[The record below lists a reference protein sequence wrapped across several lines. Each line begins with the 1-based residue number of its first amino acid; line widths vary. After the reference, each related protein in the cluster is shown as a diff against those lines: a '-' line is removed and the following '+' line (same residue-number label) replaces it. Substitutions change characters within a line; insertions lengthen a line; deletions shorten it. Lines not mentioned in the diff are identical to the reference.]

1 MSEGKRDYE
10 IGYGKPPA
18 GRRFQKGRSGNPRGP
33 RRKDLSALL
42 IAALNE
48 PVYTTIDGH
57 RRKITKREAIIKQMV
72 DKSADADLRATKML
86 FDMLK
91 EVEEK
96 AGTASSPEPAALT
109 APDREKVEALR
120 LPNGHNEGS
129 FDQDLFLVGRLDPK
143 LAPGIAAC
151 IEPVEVTDQDAAHL
165 LPDLLPLQV

>member
-18 GRRFQKGRSGNPRGP
+18 GRRFQKGQSGNPRGP

-42 IAALNE
+42 VAALNE

-96 AGTASSPEPAALT
+96 AGTASPPEPAQLT
-109 APDREKVEALR
+109 APDREVIELFVARLRRQIAAEAAEAAKAAE
-120 LPNGHNEGS
+120 PGAAEAGA
-129 FDQDLFLVGRLDPK
+129 D
-143 LAPGIAAC
+143 GIA
-151 IEPVEVTDQDAAHL
+151 EP
-165 LPDLLPLQV
+165 PG

>member
-18 GRRFQKGRSGNPRGP
+18 GRRFQKGQSGNPRGP

-42 IAALNE
+42 VAALNE

-96 AGTASSPEPAALT
+96 AGTASPPEPAALT
-109 APDREKVEALR
+109 APDREVVELFVARLR
-120 LPNGHNEGS
+120 RQIAAEAAEAAKAAEPVAAKAGA
-129 FDQDLFLVGRLDPK
+129 D
-143 LAPGIAAC
+143 GIA
-151 IEPVEVTDQDAAHL
+151 EP
-165 LPDLLPLQV
+165 PG

>member
-18 GRRFQKGRSGNPRGP
+18 GRRFQKGQSGNPRGP

-42 IAALNE
+42 VAALNE

-57 RRKITKREAIIKQMV
+57 RRKITKREAIIEQMV

-96 AGTASSPEPAALT
+96 AGTASPPEPAQLT
-109 APDREKVEALR
+109 APDREVVELFVARLR
-120 LPNGHNEGS
+120 RQIAAEAAAKAAEPGA
-129 FDQDLFLVGRLDPK
+129 D
-143 LAPGIAAC
+143 GIA
-151 IEPVEVTDQDAAHL
+151 EP
-165 LPDLLPLQV
+165 PG

>member
-18 GRRFQKGRSGNPRGP
+18 GRRFQKGQSGNPRGP

-42 IAALNE
+42 VAALNE

-91 EVEEK
+91 AVEEK

-109 APDREKVEALR
+109 APDREVVELFVARLR
-120 LPNGHNEGS
+120 RQIAAETAEAAKAAELRA
-129 FDQDLFLVGRLDPK
+129 D
-143 LAPGIAAC
+143 GIA
-151 IEPVEVTDQDAAHL
+151 EP
-165 LPDLLPLQV
+165 PG

>member
-18 GRRFQKGRSGNPRGP
+18 GRRFQKGQSGNPRGP

-42 IAALNE
+42 VAALNE

-96 AGTASSPEPAALT
+96 AGTASPPEPAALT
-109 APDREKVEALR
+109 APDREVVELFVARLR
-120 LPNGHNEGS
+120 RQIAAETAEAAKAAEPGAAKAGA
-129 FDQDLFLVGRLDPK
+129 D
-143 LAPGIAAC
+143 GIA
-151 IEPVEVTDQDAAHL
+151 EP
-165 LPDLLPLQV
+165 PG

>member
-18 GRRFQKGRSGNPRGP
+18 GRRFQKGQSGNPRGP

-42 IAALNE
+42 VAALNE

-96 AGTASSPEPAALT
+96 AGTVSPPEPAALT
-109 APDREKVEALR
+109 APDREVVELFVARLR
-120 LPNGHNEGS
+120 RQIAAEAAEAAKAAEPGAAKAGA
-129 FDQDLFLVGRLDPK
+129 D
-143 LAPGIAAC
+143 GIA
-151 IEPVEVTDQDAAHL
+151 EP
-165 LPDLLPLQV
+165 PG

>member
-18 GRRFQKGRSGNPRGP
+18 GRRFQKGQSGNPRGP

-42 IAALNE
+42 VAALNE

-96 AGTASSPEPAALT
+96 AGTAPPPEPAQLT
-109 APDREKVEALR
+109 APDREVVELFVARLR
-120 LPNGHNEGS
+120 RQIAAEAAEAAKAAEPGAAKAGA
-129 FDQDLFLVGRLDPK
+129 D
-143 LAPGIAAC
+143 GIA
-151 IEPVEVTDQDAAHL
+151 EPPV
-165 LPDLLPLQV
+165 

>member
-18 GRRFQKGRSGNPRGP
+18 GRRFQKGQSGNPRGP

-42 IAALNE
+42 VAALNE

-57 RRKITKREAIIKQMV
+57 RRKITKREAIIEQMV

-96 AGTASSPEPAALT
+96 AGTASSPEPAQLT
-109 APDREKVEALR
+109 APDREVVELFVARLR
-120 LPNGHNEGS
+120 R
-129 FDQDLFLVGRLDPK
+129 Q
-143 LAPGIAAC
+143 IAAEMAEAAGASFETVA
-151 IEPVEVTDQDAAHL
+151 EPVPGPRDARTRGRPPQDEDMDTH
-165 LPDLLPLQV
+165 

>member
-18 GRRFQKGRSGNPRGP
+18 GRRFQKGQSGNPRGP

-42 IAALNE
+42 VAALNE

-109 APDREKVEALR
+109 APDREVVELFVARLR
-120 LPNGHNEGS
+120 RQIAAEAAEAAKAAETGAAKAGA
-129 FDQDLFLVGRLDPK
+129 D
-143 LAPGIAAC
+143 GIA
-151 IEPVEVTDQDAAHL
+151 EP
-165 LPDLLPLQV
+165 PG

>member
-1 MSEGKRDYE
+1 VVKRDYE

-18 GRRFQKGRSGNPRGP
+18 GRRFQKGQSGNPRGP

-42 IAALNE
+42 VAALNE

-72 DKSADADLRATKML
+72 DKSAEADLRATKML

-96 AGTASSPEPAALT
+96 AGTASPPEPAQLT
-109 APDREKVEALR
+109 APDREVVELFVARLR
-120 LPNGHNEGS
+120 RQIAAEAAAEAKAAEPGATKAGA
-129 FDQDLFLVGRLDPK
+129 D
-143 LAPGIAAC
+143 GIA
-151 IEPVEVTDQDAAHL
+151 ETPG
-165 LPDLLPLQV
+165 